1 MPIMLLAEDREIMYM
16 IKLKLD
22 RPNNTLD
29 YVHHIRGL
37 EELDIDEDYGIVSI
51 DPKHGL
57 YVIRVIGEIDADKV
71 RALSMVRG
79 VYGDVRVAPIDKGS
93 RKTEN

>member
-1 MPIMLLAEDREIMYM
+1 MYM

-22 RPNNTLD
+22 RPNSTLD
-29 YVHHIRGL
+29 YVRHIRGL
-37 EELDIDEDYGIVSI
+37 DEVDIDEDYGIVSI

-57 YVIRVIGEIDADKV
+57 YVIRVIGEIDTNKV

-79 VYGDVRVAPIDKGS
+79 VYGDVRIAAIDKGNS
-93 RKTEN
+93 KSEE